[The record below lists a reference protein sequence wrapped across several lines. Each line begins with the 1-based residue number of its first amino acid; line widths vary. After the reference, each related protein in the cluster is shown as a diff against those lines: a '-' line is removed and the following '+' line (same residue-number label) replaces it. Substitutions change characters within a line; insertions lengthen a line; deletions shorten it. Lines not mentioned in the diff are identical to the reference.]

1 MANSLG
7 NLKATLYERFV
18 QRLGAAVSNYQ
29 ELVDVVTTDTP
40 NLQVS
45 DLYGIGAYHA
55 QSGVATPTGAGY
67 DDLLSSKSVVST
79 AVLEKLVKVRAVDL
93 RDSKTLAGEITDQLA
108 DAGAWTIAN
117 TFWSGWEDLVNQ
129 NHPDSTFTV
138 ASGTAKFVDTYTGPV
153 AQGNLMTPAAA
164 LTASSLSSARA
175 MLRKYKD
182 KAGKPLALDVRNE
195 NLCLVVPPSL
205 ETTARDLV
213 SRTGE
218 VSDGS
223 ALYSGSFGG
232 MSILVTPHET
242 DANNW
247 QLSMKKASCPVFLWV
262 RQAPKIR
269 ITEMPD
275 TGAVA
280 FYAEC
285 EAKLVMKPSEAG
297 AIFSS
302 PA

>member
-7 NLKATLYERFV
+7 NIKATLYQRFV
-18 QRLGAAVSNYQ
+18 QRLGAAVSNYSD
-29 ELVDVVTTDTP
+29 LVDVVTTDTAT
-40 NLQVS
+40 LQLS
-45 DLYGIGAYHA
+45 DMYGLGAYSP
-55 QSGVATPTGAGY
+55 QSGVATPT
-67 DDLLSSKSVVST
+67 DTDLLSSKSVVST
-79 AVLEKLVKVRAVDL
+79 QVLERMTKIRSVDM
-93 RDSKTLAGEITDQLA
+93 RDNPEIAGEIVDKLA
-108 DAGAWTIAN
+108 DAGSWTIAN
-117 TFWSGWEDLVNQ
+117 TFWTGWEDLINQ
-129 NHPDSTFTV
+129 THPDSTFTV
-138 ASGTAKFVDTYTGPV
+138 SGGGAAKFVDDFAAPV
-153 AQGNLMTPAAA
+153 AQANKLTPGAA

-175 MLRKYKD
+175 ILRKYQD
-182 KAGKPLALDVRNE
+182 KASKPLALDVRNE

-232 MSILVTPHET
+232 MSILVTPHEN
-242 DANNW
+242 DAASW
-247 QLSMKKASCPVFLWV
+247 QLSMKKGSCPVFLWV

-297 AIFSS
+297 AVFSVVS
-302 PA
+302 